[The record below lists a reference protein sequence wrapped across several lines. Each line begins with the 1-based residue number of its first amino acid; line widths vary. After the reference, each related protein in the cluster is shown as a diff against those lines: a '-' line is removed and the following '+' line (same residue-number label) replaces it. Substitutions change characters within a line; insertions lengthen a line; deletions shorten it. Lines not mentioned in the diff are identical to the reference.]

1 MPLRLF
7 SVLHDRECLLC
18 PRPHCAI
25 VFLHLPAQLKRC
37 AFKFLLCPQHFHFAS
52 NCHKVTGHVVERFF
66 YFLQNFTISLWAQ
79 PCKRIGCHC
88 SFCTWAISEFLWS
101 LERFSDRLHLFFS
114 RTIFF
119 LGNQGF
125 QWHYVILFF
134 AVDISFSSWH
144 LLLPLSSWVMFHYWR
159 LLAFSSIYL
168 ACFVFLQRQAILWT
182 LKSALPGLFSLF
194 WIPLAAVHISKSN
207 ANN

>member
-79 PCKRIGCHC
+79 SCKRIGCPC

-101 LERFSDRLHLFFS
+101 LERFSDRLHLFFFQNDFFS
-114 RTIFF
+114 RESRVSVTLRDSIFCGGHIIFF
-119 LGNQGF
+119 LALAASL
-125 QWHYVILFF
+125 V
-134 AVDISFSSWH
+134 
-144 LLLPLSSWVMFHYWR
+144 VMSDVS
-159 LLAFSSIYL
+159 LLAFARVLINISCLFCFPSTPSNSLNIEISSTR
-168 ACFVFLQRQAILWT
+168 AFL
-182 LKSALPGLFSLF
+182 SLLNTTCCCPHF
-194 WIPLAAVHISKSN
+194 KVQCE
-207 ANN
+207 